1 MRWLGMLCMTACI
14 ALPASAAKRLT
25 IEQLRQLLDNAER
38 VHRTDAELA
47 RQIGDSELSQRMT
60 SADLQRLANR
70 FKGHAQITLALQL
83 LADQSAFLEPPQDE
97 LPKLPPL
104 DKAEQQKQLE
114 AAHVFALKTLPNLP
128 NLLATKATFNFDD
141 SPQVLPKGGWAER
154 DGLHLIGQSKSE
166 ISVRNESENASA
178 TDKPIQTQASGGL
191 ISWGEFGSTLFI
203 VLGDIPGGTI
213 RWDHW
218 EQGSAGPIS
227 VFHYDVPKSASHY
240 ELVMP
245 TRRARAMT
253 GTDRWMGTAGVLQ
266 NSSTTVMVHSKPAY
280 HGSLWIDPA
289 TGAVLGLTVIADLKG
304 DSTLQRGAVLVEYG
318 SVKIADTTFICPTRS
333 LALSAAAANVRST
346 LEGQTTLWLN
356 ENLFSDYHRFASTSR
371 ILDESASN
379 SSPLSP
385 VESER
390 TQLRPDGQ
398 GAAPAAPVQ
407 SPSDVNEVQKAQQAP
422 SSRQEQAAADPASN
436 AGVDQG
442 SRSQP
447 SDSKTEPARPEISAT
462 ASSPVPQLPMP
473 LPVQPAPTSIPEP
486 LRVDVNA
493 VLVPVVVREQGGH
506 SVNGLR
512 KEDFAVFDD
521 GKHRVL
527 TGFTVERRATNPN
540 RTGGLPDRVTV
551 FLFDDVHLSFAELVP
566 AQKAVLKALDGAL
579 TGTDV
584 AAVVSASGKVN
595 SGLTNDRNKL
605 SEAVRAVQPHG
616 IYKSDSSDCPKI
628 GYYQADLIRRHN
640 ADAVNDALKQ
650 VMVQC
655 NPNMPADMAQSIVDQ
670 SARRILTV
678 GEQDVMTT
686 YASTSEFVRRV
697 AKLPGQHLLVLVS
710 TGFLPIEEEARA
722 AESALIDVAIQ
733 SNVSISALDA
743 RGLYTASLTA
753 SDNVA
758 GRDPTQVGS
767 YLLTELRLAEN
778 AMGELADGTGGDFF
792 HDNNDLDSGMKLLVA
807 QPETLYILQFKPDH
821 PKADGAAH
829 KLSVKVDR
837 EHVTVQARKSYFE
850 PSKKS
855 SR

>member
-1 MRWLGMLCMTACI
+1 MRWLGMLCMMACI
-14 ALPASAAKRLT
+14 ALPASGAKRLT
-25 IEQLRQLLDNAER
+25 IEQLEQLLDNAER
-38 VHRTDAELA
+38 SHRTDVELA
-47 RQIGDSELSQRMT
+47 RQIGESELSQRMT
-60 SADLQRLANR
+60 SADLQRLAKR
-70 FKGHAQITLALQL
+70 FPGHAQVTLALQL

-97 LPKLPPL
+97 LPKLPSL
-104 DKAEQQKQLE
+104 DTAGQQKQIE
-114 AAHVFALKTLPNLP
+114 AAHVFVLKTLPNLP
-128 NLLATKATFNFDD
+128 NLLATKTTFNFDD

-178 TDKPIQTQASGGL
+178 TSKSIQTQASGGL

-218 EQGSAGPIS
+218 EKGSAGPIS

-245 TRRARAMT
+245 TRRLRAI
-253 GTDRWMGTAGVLQ
+253 TDTNTWMGTAGMLQ
-266 NSSTTVMVHSKPAY
+266 KSSATVMVHSKPAY

-289 TGAVLGLTVIADLKG
+289 NGAVLGVSVVADLKG
-304 DSTLQRGAVLVEYG
+304 DSNLQRGAVLVEYG
-318 SVKIADTTFICPTRS
+318 SVQIGNSTFICPTRS

-379 SSPLSP
+379 SAPLSP
-385 VESER
+385 GEGER
-390 TQLRPDGQ
+390 TRPRPDAQ
-398 GAAPAAPVQ
+398 GTASAAPVQ
-407 SPSDVNEVQKAQQAP
+407 SPSVVDETENAQPA
-422 SSRQEQAAADPASN
+422 SSARQEQAAADPATST
-436 AGVDQG
+436 GVGQG
-442 SRSQP
+442 SRSQ
-447 SDSKTEPARPEISAT
+447 SSNSKVEPVRPEVSSA
-462 ASSPVPQLPMP
+462 ASSAVPQLPTP
-473 LPVQPAPTSIPEP
+473 FPAEPATASIPEP

-493 VLVPVVVREQGGH
+493 VLIPVVVREQGGR
-506 SVNGLR
+506 SVDGLR

-521 GKHRVL
+521 GKRKDL
-527 TGFTVERRATNPN
+527 TGFTVERRATGSN
-540 RTGGLPDRVTV
+540 RTSGLPDRVTV
-551 FLFDDVHLSFAELVP
+551 FLLDDMHLSVTELAP
-566 AQKAVLKALDGAL
+566 AQQAVLKALDGAL

-584 AAVVSASGKVN
+584 VAVVSASGKVN
-595 SGLTNDRNKL
+595 SGLTNDRTKL
-605 SEAVRAVQPHG
+605 SAAVMAVQPHG
-616 IYKSDSSDCPKI
+616 IYKSDSSECPKI

-640 ADAVNDALKQ
+640 AEAVNDALKQ

-655 NPNMPADMAQSIVDQ
+655 NPNVPADMAQNIVDQ

-678 GEQDVMTT
+678 SEQDVMTT
-686 YASTSEFVRRV
+686 YASTTEFVRRM
-697 AKLPGQHLLVLVS
+697 AKLPGQHLLILVS

-733 SNVSISALDA
+733 SNVSISVLDA

-753 SDNVA
+753 SDNLA
-758 GRDPTQVGS
+758 DRDPTQVGS

-792 HDNNDLDSGMKLLVA
+792 HDNNDLDSGMKMLVA

-821 PKADGAAH
+821 PKADGASH

-837 EHVTVQARKSYFE
+837 EHVIVQARKSYFD